1 MMKEE
6 KDNIDE
12 LIKQALSEEESE
24 ILERLGEEQS
34 IFEQLLTNFQGKM
47 KWMSMYIA
55 FMILV
60 FFIISIY
67 CLIEFLNAEDL
78 RMMMLWG
85 AGMGASFLTVGML
98 KMWQWMQMDKNTLM
112 REIKRL
118 EIHIAALH
126 KNKDYPALRSYP

>member
-1 MMKEE
+1 MKEE
-6 KDNIDE
+6 RENIDD

-67 CLIEFLNAEDL
+67 CLIEFLNAEDIRL
-78 RMMMLWG
+78 MMMWG
-85 AGMGASFLTVGML
+85 AGMGASLLIVGML
-98 KMWQWMQMDKNTLM
+98 KMWQWMQMDKNTIL
-112 REIKRL
+112 RELKRL

-126 KNKDYPALRSYP
+126 KNKSS

>member
-6 KDNIDE
+6 RENIDD

-67 CLIEFLNAEDL
+67 CLIEFLNAEDIRL
-78 RMMMLWG
+78 MMMWG
-85 AGMGASFLTVGML
+85 AGMGASLLIVGML
-98 KMWQWMQMDKNTLM
+98 KMWQWMQMDKNTIL
-112 REIKRL
+112 RELKRL

-126 KNKDYPALRSYP
+126 KNKSS

>member
-1 MMKEE
+1 LKPLNKMIMKEE

-60 FFIISIY
+60 FFILSIY
-67 CLIEFLNAEDL
+67 CLIEFLNAEDIRL
-78 RMMMLWG
+78 MILWG
-85 AGMGASFLTVGML
+85 AALGGSFFTVGLL
-98 KMWQWMQMDKNTLM
+98 KMWHWMQMDKNALM

-126 KNKDYPALRSYP
+126 KNNS

>member
-1 MMKEE
+1 MMKNERE
-6 KDNIDE
+6 NIDD

-24 ILERLGEEQS
+24 VLERLSEEQS
-34 IFEQLLTNFQGKM
+34 IFEQLLSNFQGKM

-60 FFIISIY
+60 FFLLSIY
-67 CLIEFLNAEDL
+67 CLIEFLNADDIRL
-78 RMMMLWG
+78 MILWG

-98 KMWQWMQMDKNTLM
+98 KMWQWMQMDKNALL

-118 EIHIAALH
+118 ELHIAALH
-126 KNKDYPALRSYP
+126 KNKIS

>member
-1 MMKEE
+1 MKEE
-6 KDNIDE
+6 RENIDE

-55 FMILV
+55 VMILV
-60 FFIISIY
+60 FFVISIY

-78 RMMMLWG
+78 RLMLLWG
-85 AGMGASFLTVGML
+85 AALGGSFFTVGFL
-98 KMWQWMQMDKNTLM
+98 KMWHWMQMDKNSLL

-118 EIHIAALH
+118 ELHIAALH
-126 KNKDYPALRSYP
+126 KNKTL

>member
-60 FFIISIY
+60 FFILSIY
-67 CLIEFLNAEDL
+67 CLVQFLNAEDI

-126 KNKDYPALRSYP
+126 KNKD

>member
-1 MMKEE
+1 MKEE

-98 KMWQWMQMDKNTLM
+98 KMWQWMQMDKNSLM

-126 KNKDYPALRSYP
+126 KNKE